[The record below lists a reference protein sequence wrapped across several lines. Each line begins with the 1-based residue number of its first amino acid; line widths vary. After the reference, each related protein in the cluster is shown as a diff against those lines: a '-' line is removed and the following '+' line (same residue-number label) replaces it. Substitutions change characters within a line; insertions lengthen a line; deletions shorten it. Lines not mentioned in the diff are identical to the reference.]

1 MSESNG
7 QKYNIFLGIPN
18 SGKIMPC
25 CLMGISEAVKK
36 HSIMLAPSQFGD
48 IPQNF
53 NILWC
58 ICLNNCQAN
67 QITHFAMAHT
77 DILPGKGWLDTLIE
91 EMDRVDADI
100 MTGVVAI
107 KDYRGLSTTG
117 LRYPGIWGT
126 RRFTMKEI
134 HDLPETF
141 CLEDCIHL
149 DDHYRRDYRQAWEDV
164 ASDLSGNLS
173 HDEQRLCDM
182 LATLRGERVQ
192 KSILAI
198 NTGLWVCRFHHA
210 GWTHA
215 FPGFKSEHRIVW
227 RDGIFQP
234 EFDSEDWLFSDWAA
248 SQGLKVYATRK
259 VTTKHVGAFEFGN
272 DTVWG
277 SMKTDEW
284 RPKYSSV
291 NGEESRMELVMQ
303 GLDEA
308 AIAEAAIR

>member
-7 QKYNIFLGIPN
+7 KTYTPFLGVPN
-18 SGKIMPC
+18 AGNIMPC
-25 CLMGISEAVKK
+25 CLMGISEATKK
-36 HSIMLAPSQFGD
+36 HSLMLAPSQFGD

-53 NILWC
+53 NMLWC

-67 QITHFAMAHT
+67 KITHFAMAHT
-77 DILPGKGWLDTLIE
+77 DIAPAKGWLDTLID

-100 MTGVVAI
+100 MAAVVAI
-107 KDYRGLSTTG
+107 KDHRGLSTTG

-126 RRFTMKEI
+126 RRFTMAEC

-141 CLEDCIHL
+141 SIDDCRHL
-149 DDHYRRDYRQAWEDV
+149 DD
-164 ASDLSGNLS
+164 
-173 HDEQRLCDM
+173 
-182 LATLRGERVQ
+182 RGDDPM
-192 KSILAI
+192 LAI
-198 NTGLWVCRFHHA
+198 NTGLWVCRFPHA

-215 FPGFKSEHRIVW
+215 FPGFRSEHRIVW
-227 RDGIFQP
+227 RDGLFQP

-259 VTTKHVGAFEFGN
+259 VATKHLGHFEFGN

-291 NGEESRMELVMQ
+291 NGEESRMELITDSR
-303 GLDEA
+303 LDNHLSTDRYGYETNQDRENEA
-308 AIAEAAIR
+308 AVSLAETEYARDI